1 MKHYLQTVEEVFS
14 EVNSTENGLSAAEA
28 EKRLEANGKN
38 KLAEGKKVSTLAR
51 FFDQMKDPM
60 IIILLVAAVI
70 SAVTEVIEAGHF
82 VAPTDSI
89 IILVVVLIN
98 AVLGVIQESKAEKAV
113 GDSKKCQR
121 LQQKLCVTARWK
133 PSRARTLL

>member
-82 VAPTDSI
+82 VEI
-89 IILVVVLIN
+89 
-98 AVLGVIQESKAEKAV
+98 G
-113 GDSKKCQR
+113 
-121 LQQKLCVTARWK
+121 
-133 PSRARTLL
+133 RAHV